1 MIFVIFDDFSCF
13 LMILGVCIGVVVVV
27 AAGTIGRGPLDHR
40 ASSAPVSRLPGTRK
54 AIIRDKLC
62 ENLKVTLMGELRTLL
77 RARKG
82 KRSRNL
88 TSKISKSQ
96 IFDFPKL
103 APERSWGIAGMV
115 GRAETRS
122 KHTAARPRA
131 SRPASSPA

>member
-1 MIFVIFDDFSCF
+1 M
-13 LMILGVCIGVVVVV
+13 VVVS
-27 AAGTIGRGPLDHR
+27 AETNGGGPLGH
-40 ASSAPVSRLPGTRK
+40 PVSSGPVFRFSGTRK
-54 AIIRDKLC
+54 TIIQDKLC
-62 ENLKVTLMGELRTLL
+62 ENLKVPQTPAHG
-77 RARKG
+77 RALNTAKG
-82 KRSRNL
+82 KGGPNL

-115 GRAETRS
+115 GREETRS